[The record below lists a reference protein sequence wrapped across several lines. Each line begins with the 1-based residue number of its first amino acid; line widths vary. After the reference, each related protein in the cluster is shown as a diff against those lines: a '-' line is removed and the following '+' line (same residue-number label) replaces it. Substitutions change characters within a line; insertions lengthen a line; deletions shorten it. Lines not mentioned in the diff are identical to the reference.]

1 MDKVGGPSPQFLNDG
16 GFMMA
21 AISDTELARQALQ
34 PAATDYG
41 KSVIRRLLILAALA
55 LLALCIFVI
64 DILVGS
70 GTLALNEVV
79 NVLLFPGSADA
90 SARFVVWELRMP
102 MTLMALITGISLS
115 LSGLLMQSILD
126 NPLAEPFTLGVSS
139 AAGFGAALSLGFSVS
154 ITSIMPWLPPE
165 LITAVNA
172 FLFALLAAGLVLG
185 LSRGG
190 ASVQSITLLGIALHF
205 VFSSL
210 LSLVQYMASVDQL
223 QSIVFWLMGSLQRA
237 TWLKVGISAAI
248 CAVTLPLVLFHAW
261 SLTTLRSFGEQAT
274 VYGVN
279 VRLLRVL
286 MLTIAAML
294 AGAVTAVVGIIGFIG
309 LVAPHVARMLV
320 GEDHRFTI
328 VATIAVGAVFATMA
342 SLATKIIVPGAV
354 LPLGMVT
361 SLTGL
366 PFFIF
371 LVLRQTKG
379 DAR

>member
-1 MDKVGGPSPQFLNDG
+1 MEKVGGPSPQFLNDG

-41 KSVIRRLLILAALA
+41 KSVIRRLAILVALA

-172 FLFALLAAGLVLG
+172 FLFALLAAGLVLRPVSG
-185 LSRGG
+185 WRKRPVHHAAWYRSAFR
-190 ASVQSITLLGIALHF
+190 
-205 VFSSL
+205 
-210 LSLVQYMASVDQL
+210 L
-223 QSIVFWLMGSLQRA
+223 QF
-237 TWLKVGISAAI
+237 T
-248 CAVTLPLVLFHAW
+248 AV
-261 SLTTLRSFGEQAT
+261 
-274 VYGVN
+274 
-279 VRLLRVL
+279 
-286 MLTIAAML
+286 
-294 AGAVTAVVGIIGFIG
+294 AGAVYGKRRSAPKHRLLADGVAAACHLAKGWDFCRDLRGDATAGTLSC
-309 LVAPHVARMLV
+309 LVADDVAQLW
-320 GEDHRFTI
+320 
-328 VATIAVGAVFATMA
+328 
-342 SLATKIIVPGAV
+342 
-354 LPLGMVT
+354 
-361 SLTGL
+361 
-366 PFFIF
+366 
-371 LVLRQTKG
+371 
-379 DAR
+379 